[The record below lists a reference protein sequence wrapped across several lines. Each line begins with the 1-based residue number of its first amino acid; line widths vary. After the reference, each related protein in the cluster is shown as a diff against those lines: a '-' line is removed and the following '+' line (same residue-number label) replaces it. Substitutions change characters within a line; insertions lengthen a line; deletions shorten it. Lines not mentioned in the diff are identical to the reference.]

1 MGFATHTLSKN
12 LAKGKEPAPQRP
24 TRTNSWDRAVIF
36 DPRKNSVDIRKK
48 SEVAKTVQNGECA
61 SVSSWLLIDD
71 RSGDF
76 PCREITLP
84 RKTKELSLFVGHDDE
99 TALRTENERKTDDV
113 FLARLNLDHLGLS
126 NRARLR
132 LGYLK
137 TLYVYNGIA

>member
-48 SEVAKTVQNGECA
+48 SEVAKTVQN
-61 SVSSWLLIDD
+61 
-71 RSGDF
+71 GDF